1 MRVEIR
7 KAELAD
13 WDAIWAIWH
22 AVVAEG
28 TTYVYATDTSKEEA
42 FALWMTPPA
51 IPYVAVADA
60 QIVGTYLIKPNQ
72 PGLGSH
78 VANAGFMVSAAH
90 AGKGIGRAMGLHAL
104 EEARRAGF
112 QAMQFNFVVSSNTRA
127 VALWQS
133 LGFTIVGTVPQ
144 AYRHRTLGLVDIVV
158 MHRFL

>member
-1 MRVEIR
+1 VEIR
-7 KAELAD
+7 NAELAD
-13 WDAIWAIWH
+13 WNAIWEIWH

-28 TTYVYATDTSKEEA
+28 TTYVYAPDTSKEEA
-42 FALWMTPPA
+42 FTLWMTPPA
-51 IPYVAVADA
+51 VPYVAVEDA

-78 VANAGFMVSAAH
+78 VANAGFMVAEGHS
-90 AGKGIGRAMGLHAL
+90 GKGIGRAMGLHAL
-104 EEARRAGF
+104 EEARQAGF
-112 QAMQFNFVVSSNTRA
+112 LAMQFNFVVISNTRA

-133 LGFTIVGTVPQ
+133 LGFAIVGTVPQ

>member
-1 MRVEIR
+1 MDIR

-13 WDAIWAIWH
+13 WDAIWEIWH

-28 TTYVYATDTSKEEA
+28 ATYVYAPDTGKEEA

-51 IPYVAVADA
+51 VPYVAVEDG

-78 VANAGFMVSAAH
+78 VANAGFMVSGAH
-90 AGKGIGRAMGLHAL
+90 SGKGIGRTMGQHAL

-112 QAMQFNFVVSSNTRA
+112 QAMQFNFVVSTNTRA

-133 LGFTIVGTVPQ
+133 LGFAIIGTVPQ
-144 AYRHRTLGLVDIVV
+144 AYHHCTLGFVDVVV